1 LLERNKKELQPPALP
16 SVAEKFEKRVDIR
29 LPDLVRV
36 LEKNKTN
43 DKVSQ
48 RWAEFSEVI
57 E

>member
-1 LLERNKKELQPPALP
+1 MLERNKKELQPPALP

-48 RWAEFSEVI
+48 RWAEFSEII